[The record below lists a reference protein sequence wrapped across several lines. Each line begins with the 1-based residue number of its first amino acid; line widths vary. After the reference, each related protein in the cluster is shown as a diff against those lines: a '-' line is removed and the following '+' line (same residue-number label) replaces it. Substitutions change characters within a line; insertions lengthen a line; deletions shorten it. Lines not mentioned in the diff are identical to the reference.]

1 MHPFMDNLEDFTDSQ
16 LEEKITKLN
25 RVYFVTENNDVRQ
38 QIILS
43 LDTLKLELE
52 ARRARQ
58 RQQMIEDSDDNGL
71 DNLINV
77 S

>member
-1 MHPFMDNLEDFTDSQ
+1 MDNLHEFTDSQ
-16 LEEKITKLN
+16 LEEKIAKLN
-25 RVYFVTENNDVRQ
+25 KVYFVTQNDDVRQ

-52 ARRARQ
+52 SRRARQ
-58 RQQMIEDSDDNGL
+58 RQQMFDDSEDNGL
-71 DNLINV
+71 DSLINI

>member
-1 MHPFMDNLEDFTDSQ
+1 MHPFMDNLDDFTDSQ

-58 RQQMIEDSDDNGL
+58 RQQMLDDSNDNGL
-71 DNLINV
+71 DNLINI